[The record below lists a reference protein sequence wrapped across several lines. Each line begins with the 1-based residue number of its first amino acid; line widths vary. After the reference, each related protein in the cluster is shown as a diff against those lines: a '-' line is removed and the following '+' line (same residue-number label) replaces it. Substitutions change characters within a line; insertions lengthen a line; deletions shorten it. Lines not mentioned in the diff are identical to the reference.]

1 MREGTI
7 ELVVKRWRGRVRYLD
22 GFEDGFKEVCPGVLQ
37 GEIALALASDQVASL
52 EDLLFGSLQV
62 HYLPTWRGSIPAIV
76 QAASVIRSIPASAED
91 VKRAISRVAPL
102 MA

>member
-76 QAASVIRSIPASAED
+76 QAAAVMGSIPASAED
-91 VKRAISRVAPL
+91 VKRAISRVAPP